1 MLRLFIKLRQG
12 EKMELNPYEVGW
24 EFDLKGHA
32 WTNSRE
38 RYNLI
43 PEIKFEMI
51 DGKLFWDDE
60 TRLMVIGLLLENV
73 GLQKVVRLGKEA
85 AWREA
90 VAKL

>member
-1 MLRLFIKLRQG
+1 MKP
-12 EKMELNPYEVGW
+12 KPYEVDW
-24 EFDLKGHA
+24 EFELKGHS
-32 WTNSRE
+32 WTNPRQ

-60 TRLMVIGLLLENV
+60 TRLIVIGLLIENV
-73 GLQKVVRLGKEA
+73 GLEQVVKLGNPD

-90 VAKL
+90 VKRLE

>member
-1 MLRLFIKLRQG
+1 
-12 EKMELNPYEVGW
+12 MELNPYEVDW
-24 EFDLKGHA
+24 EFDQKGHA
-32 WTNSRE
+32 WTKPRE
-38 RYNLI
+38 RYGLI

-51 DGKLFWDDE
+51 DAKLFWDDE

-73 GLQKVVRLGKEA
+73 GLEKAVKLGNPD